1 MDAER
6 PADMLTGVEDSKLPA
21 SFFSQQLP
29 AIDDLAE
36 LKLTLVALSMLRQKE
51 GDYRFLRH
59 DELLADDDL
68 MRGLA
73 AVDVATDPHVIL
85 DAALERALK
94 RGALLAARVASD
106 KGGESRRLYFLND
119 ERGRESQRQAQSGH
133 WRPTTA
139 DEIELLPPRPT
150 LFAIYEQNIGVLTPM
165 LAEAIKEAQASYP
178 REWIEDAI
186 RYAVERNARSW
197 RYVSKVLDA
206 WQQEGRSRETSG
218 RLPKGPRSYTTGK
231 RKDRIKSGTG

>member
-1 MDAER
+1 MRPLEAER
-6 PADMLTGVEDSKLPA
+6 PADMLSGVEDRKLPA
-21 SFFSQQLP
+21 LFFSQLLP

-36 LKLTLVALSMLRQKE
+36 LKLTLVALSMLRQKD

-59 DELLADDDL
+59 EELLADADL
-68 MRGLA
+68 LRGLA
-73 AVDVATDPHVIL
+73 AVDAAADPLEIL
-85 DAALERALK
+85 DAALERAME
-94 RGALLAARVASD
+94 RGSLLAARVVT
-106 KGGESRRLYFLND
+106 GEEGESRRLYFLND
-119 ERGRESQRQAQSGH
+119 ERGRVLQRRAQSGQ
-133 WRPTTA
+133 WRPSSA

-150 LFAIYEQNIGVLTPM
+150 LFAIYEENIGVLTPM
-165 LAEAIKEAQASYP
+165 LAEAIIEARESYP

-197 RYVSKVLDA
+197 RYISKVLDV

-231 RKDRIKSGTG
+231 RKDRIR

>member
-1 MDAER
+1 MRPLEAER
-6 PADMLTGVEDSKLPA
+6 PADLLTGVEDSKLPA
-21 SFFSQQLP
+21 SFFSRLLP
-29 AIDDLAE
+29 EIDDLAE
-36 LKLTLVALSMLRQKE
+36 LKLTLVALSMLRQKD

-59 DELLADDDL
+59 AELLADADL

-73 AVDVATDPHVIL
+73 AVDAAADPLETL
-85 DAALERALK
+85 DAALQRAIE
-94 RGALLAARVASD
+94 RGALLDAQVVT
-106 KGGESRRLYFLND
+106 GEENESQRLYFLND
-119 ERGRESQRQAQSGH
+119 ERGRELQRRAQSGH
-133 WRPTTA
+133 WRPTSA

-150 LFAIYEQNIGVLTPM
+150 LFALYEENIGVLTPM
-165 LAEAIKEAQASYP
+165 LAEAIQEAQATHP

-197 RYVSKVLDA
+197 RYISKVLDA

-231 RKDRIKSGTG
+231 RKDRVR